1 LSALGIDLVPPS
13 ITRREAVDPGQVA
26 ELPRWA
32 RPQPPPPPLPGRAS
46 LWPVLS
52 LGGSAAALIVAGLA
66 ANTRH
71 FVFAG
76 QAMVVAALAIAV
88 FFLLRAREA
97 EIKALI
103 GEREADRRRADVYDR
118 AGISIWREDWSAVGR
133 RILELRTLGVTDIP
147 RWFEGRPDEKQALH
161 ASVRITDVNHY
172 TLALMGAAEK
182 TQLLGSLAKVL
193 PGSLNTFSHWL
204 GHLDRGDE
212 VYVSESHIQRLDGTP
227 LDCLVTAALP
237 ANIEAF
243 SDIVVSIIDISEYK
257 QDQGR
262 LAEAQAEVA
271 RAQRIATMGALTA
284 SIAHEVNSPLA
295 AITSNAGACL
305 RWLRRP
311 TPNILEAEDAA
322 RSVIADAERAQAVIE
337 RTRNF
342 LARSPR
348 ASARLDLP
356 DLARDSAKLIER
368 EAQKHGVRLHLD
380 LPADLPVVRG
390 DPIQVQQVLL
400 NLMLN
405 AIQAMADARGGGVLR
420 VDAAVQD
427 DHVSLTVS
435 DTGPGIAADELERVF
450 QPFYSTKDHGMG
462 MGLAISR
469 GCIEAHGGVMWM
481 SSEPGGGARAHF
493 TLPLSDEAGQ

>member
-1 LSALGIDLVPPS
+1 MSALGIDLLPPS
-13 ITRREAVDPGQVA
+13 ITLREAAGPGQAA

-32 RPQPPPPPLPGRAS
+32 RPKPPPPPLPRRPS

-52 LGGSAAALIVAGLA
+52 LGGGAAALIVAGLA

-88 FFLLRAREA
+88 FFLLRARDA
-97 EIKALI
+97 EIKALM
-103 GEREADRRRADVYDR
+103 GEREADRRRADIYDR
-118 AGISIWREDWSAVGR
+118 AGVSIWREDWSAVGQ
-133 RILELRTLGVTDIP
+133 RILELRNLGVTDIP
-147 RWFEGRPDEKQALH
+147 QWFERRPDEKQALH
-161 ASVRITDVNHY
+161 GLVRITDVNHY
-172 TLALMGAAEK
+172 TLALMGAAQK
-182 TQLLGSLAKVL
+182 SQLLGSLADVL
-193 PGSLNTFSHWL
+193 PGSINTFSNWL
-204 GHLDRGDE
+204 GHFDRGDE
-212 VYVSESHIQRLDGTP
+212 VYVFESHVQRLDGTP

-237 ANIEAF
+237 ASLEAF

-257 QDQGR
+257 RDQGR

-305 RWLRRP
+305 RWLQRSP
-311 TPNILEAEDAA
+311 PNIAEAEDAA

-348 ASARLDLP
+348 TSARLDLP
-356 DLARDSAKLIER
+356 DLARDSSKLIER
-368 EAQKHGVRLHLD
+368 EAQKHGVQLQLN
-380 LPADLPVVRG
+380 LPADLPAVRG

-405 AIQAMADARGGGVLR
+405 AIQAMADAHGGGVLR
-420 VDAAVQD
+420 VDATAQN
-427 DHVSLTVS
+427 DHVSMTVS
-435 DTGPGIAADELERVF
+435 DTGPGIAAAELERVF

-469 GCIEAHGGVMWM
+469 SCIEAHGGVMWI
-481 SSEPGGGARAHF
+481 SSKPGMGARAHF
-493 TLPLSDEAGQ
+493 TLPLDDEATQ